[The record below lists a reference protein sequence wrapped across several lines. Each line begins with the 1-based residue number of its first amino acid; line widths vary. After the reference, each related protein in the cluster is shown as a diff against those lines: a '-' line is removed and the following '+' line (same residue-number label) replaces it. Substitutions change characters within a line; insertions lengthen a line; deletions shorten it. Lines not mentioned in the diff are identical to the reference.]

1 MKRGKPLKRTPLKKG
16 DKQLKR
22 TPLSRGESTLKSNS
36 QLKSNTPLNKRS
48 KKMSATYVKRRKLV
62 KDRLGEGTECEACMA
77 VNVFHRIE
85 MKKARSWSEKP
96 SNTSGIIVTKQ
107 AVDVHEI
114 VNRSQGGDIL
124 DEKILLNVC
133 RDCHMFITEN
143 PFNSSLLGLH
153 LSGSMYKD
161 EYIAEAKRVRDS
173 WSKGIPAVPAYFIFS
188 DEYKERYNV
197 VD

>member
-1 MKRGKPLKRTPLKKG
+1 MKRGKPLKRTPLKRG
-16 DKQLKR
+16 DSQLKK
-22 TPLSRGESTLKSNS
+22 TPLKRGDSTLKSSS
-36 QLKSNTPLNKRS
+36 QLNSNTPINKRS

-85 MKKARSWSEKP
+85 IEKVRSWSDKP
-96 SNTSGIIVTKQ
+96 SNRSGIIMTKQ

-114 VNRSQGGDIL
+114 INRSQGGDIL

-133 RDCHMFITEN
+133 RDCHIFITEN

-153 LSGSMYKD
+153 LSGSMYED

-173 WSKGIPAVPAYFIFS
+173 WSKGIPAVPEYLELS
-188 DEYKERYNV
+188 DEHEENYNV
-197 VD
+197 